1 MGLINST
8 ESSKIVSIVKG
19 KFTIRLPEDSDNP
32 SAVTRTLEQGVN
44 AGKEIKELQYKALE
58 GNYVTSYIDEG
69 EYGTNYITELRDDE
83 GDSFKLRINLD
94 SQFFSQ
100 YAKRIPNIKKDVPIF
115 FGLGYDKEKEKNF
128 LFIRQQGVNVPFAY
142 TRENPNGLPPPEE
155 KEVRGKKVWNWEA
168 QEQFLYDVAIDFSD
182 DQSATEKVIEKFNA
196 KETED
201 IPF

>member
-115 FGLGYDKEKEKNF
+115 FGLGYDKEKEKNV

-182 DQSATEKVIEKFNA
+182 NQSATEKVIEKFNA

>member
-58 GNYVTSYIDEG
+58 GSYVTSYIDEG

-182 DQSATEKVIEKFNA
+182 NQSATEKVIEKFNA

>member
-19 KFTIRLPEDSDNP
+19 KFTIRLPDDSDNP

-44 AGKEIKELQYKALE
+44 AGKEIKELQYKAIE
-58 GNYVTSYIDEG
+58 GNYVTSYVDEG

-100 YAKRIPNIKKDVPIF
+100 YAKRMPNIKKDVPIF

-142 TRENPNGLPPPEE
+142 TRDNPNGLPPPEE

-168 QEQFLYDVAIDFSD
+168 QEQFLYDVAMDFSD
-182 DQSATEKVIEKFNA
+182 NQSGKDLIIETFNA
-196 KETED
+196 VEKEE

>member
-69 EYGTNYITELRDDE
+69 EYGTKYITELRDDE
-83 GDSFKLRINLD
+83 GGSFKLRINLD

-182 DQSATEKVIEKFNA
+182 NQSATEKVIEKFNA

>member
-69 EYGTNYITELRDDE
+69 EYGTNYITELQDDE